1 MKKIALVLATITAIS
16 TAQAAEDKFIPM
28 AFHECQRQVLDFRAN
43 SRDITGLTAESRRIG
58 RMFQMQ
64 YAPIL
69 IEDAVVRFSCIEN
82 GPSGTGMQAN
92 KRSISELLADAEVF
106 ARRSN
111 RSTSDTARLLGLGN

>member
-1 MKKIALVLATITAIS
+1 MKKIALALATITAIS
-16 TAQAAEDKFIPM
+16 TAHAAEDKFIPM
-28 AFHECQRQVLDFRAN
+28 AFHECQRQVQDFRAN
-43 SRDITGLTAESRRIG
+43 SRDITGLTVESRRIG

-69 IEDAVVRFSCIEN
+69 IEDSVVRFSCIEN
-82 GPSGTGMQAN
+82 GTAGTGMQAN

>member
-1 MKKIALVLATITAIS
+1 MKKIALALATLAAIS

-28 AFHECQRQVLDFRAN
+28 AFYECQRQVLDFRAN

-82 GPSGTGMQAN
+82 GPAGTGMQAN
-92 KRSISELLADAEVF
+92 KRSISELLADAEIF